1 MSPIIGCCIFVNN
14 MNVEETHLTRA
25 REAKHFSI
33 PMEVSA
39 NLTFLCIWIPPC
51 DHYPATPYYSGRCL
65 PCCNDPMYFGFV
77 GYCNW
82 GVCRPAHIRPHLVQ
96 EIMTDTYNPPP
107 FLQQHARSTVNRSLR
122 PPHVRGGFWR
132 GIPRRYHKAY
142 LKYSLDISVPYWYLD
157 RKVSHQITSQAR
169 TSSRLEFLPTVA
181 FRDINPP
188 LPPIQPPLPPRLTS
202 LYHRTGM

>member
-1 MSPIIGCCIFVNN
+1 MVPDIPACCRVLPVPFGRNGSSRLLSRRLCLHPYSTVHREHKWREVAPPLKASLDIFSLFVPLVLRQDVVWVSPIIGCCIFVNN

-25 REAKHFSI
+25 REAKHSSI

-107 FLQQHARSTVNRSLR
+107 SCNSTHD
-122 PPHVRGGFWR
+122 P
-132 GIPRRYHKAY
+132 
-142 LKYSLDISVPYWYLD
+142 
-157 RKVSHQITSQAR
+157 Q
-169 TSSRLEFLPTVA
+169 
-181 FRDINPP
+181 
-188 LPPIQPPLPPRLTS
+188 
-202 LYHRTGM
+202 